1 MLKSFVNFIQKNTE
15 FSIPF
20 FMVILFLT
28 IYSNNTIR
36 MIIILI
42 LLIFF
47 IRVEL
52 TSVE

>member
-1 MLKSFVNFIQKNTE
+1 MFKSFVKFIHDKTE
-15 FSIPF
+15 ATIPF
-20 FMVILFLT
+20 FMVILFLSA
-28 IYSNNTIR
+28 YSNNTIR
-36 MIIILI
+36 MIVILI